1 VSGDPFSRK
10 LDTVLKA
17 LSMSRGRL
25 AQEAGLDK
33 SLVGRWVSGQ
43 VVPSAHNLERVT
55 AAIARRV
62 PGFTGL
68 DWDRPLPALAE
79 RVGGS
84 IETPAPVAGSLPPG
98 TLTFPF
104 DITGPARVETARRG
118 EEYCGFYYNYRFAF
132 GRPGRIA
139 RVATLI
145 RPRDGLLEV
154 RKGAVGFEHR
164 GWGLLMLNRLYIMQ
178 CEEKFE
184 AMGFL
189 ITNAGQ
195 QPKARC
201 LSGII
206 LGVSSEGLLMPKA
219 APFLMMRHADLT
231 GDEAADIA
239 TYEAMKLSA
248 GVIDRADVPEVAM
261 AHISRDFG
269 PRAFAEGQS
278 DLLNAPFVDLPDQ
291 GDRSGI

>member
-1 VSGDPFSRK
+1 MSDAPFSRE
-10 LDTVLKA
+10 LDFVLKA

-33 SLVGRWVSGQ
+33 SLVGRWVAGT
-43 VVPSAHNLERVT
+43 VNPSAHNLEKVT
-55 AAIARRV
+55 AAIARRQ
-62 PGFTGL
+62 PGFSML
-68 DWDRPLPALAE
+68 DWDRPLAAIAE
-79 RVGGS
+79 RLGGS
-84 IETPAPVAGSLPPG
+84 VDSPAPVVATLPPA

-118 EEYCGFYYNYRFAF
+118 DEYCGFYWNYRYAF

-139 RVATLI
+139 RTAVMI
-145 RPRDGLLEV
+145 RPKDGLLEV
-154 RKGAVGFEHR
+154 CKGAAGFEHR

-184 AMGFL
+184 AMGFM

-206 LGVSSEGLLMPKA
+206 LGVSSEGLLMHKA
-219 APFLMMRHADLT
+219 APFLMLRHGDLS
-231 GDEAADIA
+231 GDEAADRA
-239 TYEAMKLSA
+239 TYEVMKPLG
-248 GVIDRADVPEVAM
+248 GVIDRSEVPEVAL
-261 AHISRDFG
+261 AHVTRDFG
-269 PRAFAEGQS
+269 PRALAEGGS
-278 DLLNAPFVDLPDQ
+278 DLVNAPFIDMD
-291 GDRSGI
+291 

>member
-1 VSGDPFSRK
+1 MTDAPFARK
-10 LDTVLKA
+10 LDLVLKA

-43 VVPSAHNLERVT
+43 VIPSAHNMERLT
-55 AAIARRV
+55 AAIAKRV
-62 PGFTGL
+62 AGFSLL
-68 DWDRPLPALAE
+68 DWDRPLASLAEKVGGTVDAPAL
-79 RVGGS
+79 
-84 IETPAPVAGSLPPG
+84 PAGALPPG

-104 DITGPARVETARRG
+104 DITGPARIETARRG
-118 EEYCGFYYNYRFAF
+118 DEYCGFYYNYRSAF
-132 GRPGRIA
+132 GRPGRFA
-139 RVATLI
+139 RIATLI

-184 AMGFL
+184 AMGFM

-219 APFLMMRHADLT
+219 APFLMMRQGDLT
-231 GDEAADIA
+231 GDDAADLA
-239 TYEAMKLSA
+239 TYEAMKLGA
-248 GVIDRADVPEVAM
+248 GVVERAEVPEVAL
-261 AHISRDFG
+261 AHITRDFG
-269 PRAFAEGQS
+269 PRAFAEGGS
-278 DLLNAPFVDLPDQ
+278 DIITAPFVDLD
-291 GDRSGI
+291 